1 MKNMK
6 KKNKIIIGISVLLLL
21 AGAVAFYI
29 WSGFAT
35 QKLINEYKSRESG
48 IVRDINGEVI
58 NVPLNKNEY
67 YAKYINEIPKDLSDK
82 ILENEDKYYYY
93 HFGVNPISSFKVVV
107 FGENR
112 GASTVTQ
119 QLSKILLSN
128 ESQRTL
134 SNKITEL
141 FYAMALEVHLSKDEI
156 LKMYLNTIFLG
167 NNVQGVDMASR
178 LYFERSPDQLTQE
191 QIALLANTISSP
203 TNNNPFKKMDLN
215 KIQILKE
222 NFKKYITNDSYFEY
236 KDVQEYPNI
245 SIDNALTAKTRKIIN
260 ENLISLSKKAA
271 HHAAVVVIKFPENQ
285 VIAVVGSPDP
295 SSTLAGDQINMAIK
309 PRPIGSTVKPFL
321 YAKGFSEGL
330 RPYTLVDDREYK
342 YTTALGFAHYPKNF
356 DYAYRGIV
364 NLHESLS
371 NSLNVPS
378 VKVLEYIGLD
388 EFYSFLL
395 DDLEIEPIQS
405 LDNYQYGIALGHLEM
420 SLYDL
425 ANKFTIFSLEGKL
438 NNKQVVDEK
447 YIQLINKI
455 LSDRSTGSDQFG
467 LIGNLHT
474 NSNNVAV
481 KTGTSREY
489 HDSWTI
495 GYTPDFLVGVWV
507 GNADNTPMDGL
518 TGQEG
523 AGVIWNDVMR
533 LMLNS
538 HYSLGT
544 QFNFDLI
551 EPFEIRETIE
561 FGLPLDDYDEI
572 KNLMIDESLI
582 VYPHNGD
589 EYLYVEGME
598 ITLRSNKEVEWQVN
612 NEIIGTGKVSQY
624 YPLKEGYY
632 SIEAL
637 DEEGDKEQIQILI
650 STPEL

>member
-6 KKNKIIIGISVLLLL
+6 KKNKIIIIGIGVLLFL
-21 AGAVAFYI
+21 AAVVFYI
-29 WSGFAT
+29 WSGFAA
-35 QKLINEYKSRESG
+35 QKLINEYNSRESE
-48 IVRDINGEVI
+48 VATDINGEVI
-58 NVPLNKNEY
+58 YISLNKNEY
-67 YAKYINEIPKDLSDK
+67 YAKYITEIPKDLSDK
-82 ILENEDKYYYY
+82 ILEKEDKYYYY
-93 HFGVNPISSFKVVV
+93 HFGVNPISSFKVVAL
-107 FGENR
+107 GENR
-112 GASTVTQ
+112 GASTITQ
-119 QLSKILLSN
+119 QLSKILLNN
-128 ESQRTL
+128 ERQRTL

-141 FYAMALEVHLSKDEI
+141 FYAIALEVHLSKDEI

-167 NNVQGVDMASR
+167 NNAQGVDMASR

-203 TNNNPFKKMDLN
+203 TNNNPFKKMDPNEAAL
-215 KIQILKE
+215 LKE
-222 NFKKYITNDSYFEY
+222 NFNKHISNDAYFEY
-236 KDVQEYPNI
+236 KDVQDSSNI
-245 SIDNALTAKTRKIIN
+245 LIDSELTAKIREIIN
-260 ENLISLSKKAA
+260 ENLIPLSKKAA
-271 HHAAVVVIKFPENQ
+271 HHAAVVVIKFPENH

-295 SSTLAGDQINMAIK
+295 NSQLPGDQINMAIK
-309 PRPIGSTVKPFL
+309 PRPIGSTIKPFL

-342 YTTALGFAHYPKNF
+342 YTTALGFAHYPKNY
-356 DYAYRGIV
+356 DYVYRGIV
-364 NLHESLS
+364 SLHESLS

-378 VKVLEYIGLD
+378 VKVLEFIGLD
-388 EFYSFLL
+388 EFYRFLL
-395 DDLEIEPIQS
+395 DDLEIEPIQP

-425 ANKFTIFSLEGKL
+425 ANKFTIFSQKGKL
-438 NNKQVVDEK
+438 ADKQVVDEK
-447 YIQLINKI
+447 YIQLTNKI

-507 GNADNTPMDGL
+507 GNANNTPMDGL
-518 TGQEG
+518 TGQAG

-533 LMLNS
+533 FMLNS
-538 HYSLGT
+538 QYSLET
-544 QFNFDLI
+544 EFNFDLI
-551 EPFEIRETIE
+551 ESFDFGETIE
-561 FGLPLDDYDEI
+561 FGLALDDYDEI

-582 VYPHNGD
+582 VYPHDND

-598 ITLRSNKEVEWQVN
+598 ITLRSNEEVKWQVN
-612 NEIIGTGKVSQY
+612 DEEIGTGKVVQY
-624 YPLKEGYY
+624 YPLEEGYY